1 MQSDKPKQSISAPQG
16 EDAHQFLAFLKPR
29 FAIEKINIKFA
40 LAHSQGNDSGYV
52 QQPISKLPTIP
63 FVSVAEHYALGV
75 LVPQSEAQENV
86 PVSTSAL
93 EKQVAPKALSEVAP
107 VRQDQLDKG
116 GVTLS
121 VALELALG
129 QLRES
134 MPHAAFEL
142 AVPGVYMAA
151 AGNHNP
157 ASLLLTDLIGR
168 LPMCGKAVAIAAH
181 EHQVV
186 MAGSSDP
193 IGLRALLE
201 ITRELIASPGGMLAL
216 PMILEPDGWAPF
228 CLPFNHELFEEFD
241 RLRLSVMSQ
250 IYLEQKGLLE
260 QLYANRRETMWVAPY
275 ETLAGADFVYS
286 QSMLPERAQPCLLPL
301 ADSFQFGR
309 TDQSGHWHVLA
320 AARQDKCLEAISEL
334 LSPMAM
340 YPERW
345 LIMNFPSGE
354 QLQKIGLADA
364 QRLHSA
370 KKAVDEDPLKIIEQV
385 LMMPVYPFARPKGE
399 AKEPEGTFSM
409 DFQTTEGPV
418 RVARYY
424 LGLFNQRVTTS
435 VFDHETCEYVLADSL
450 VDVCTS
456 LVSEMVKEHWRG
468 KTARKPSYDIWSSRF
483 MIIDESQSISRAVSL
498 LSAKHNSTVFSLSRR
513 SYPLDV
519 LQKRQ
524 VIPISDRS
532 ELGRLLSIDVHS
544 LAIPSSRLVKNG
556 ASLSQLFEVEGAEID
571 EIVDF
576 YKSHLNQGSHL
587 KSTSGGLL
595 IEAVR
600 SYENISVHIGRGILD
615 EIFMEVTRTK
625 VVAPKFDGM
634 KTPRITSMEK
644 KLGVTVYPGCHFDG
658 QLETKSEGA
667 LDQRFTSRDP
677 AAQVV
682 RFYRA
687 ELPDT
692 VYIPLPGLD
701 PKVYVIIA
709 FKEGRPSHAVLV
721 SGGSTGS
728 QTKMAIRA
736 FVERV

>member
-1 MQSDKPKQSISAPQG
+1 MQSDQPAHSTSVAQGGDAP
-16 EDAHQFLAFLKPR
+16 QFLAFLKPR
-29 FAIEKINIKFA
+29 FAIEKVNIKFA
-40 LAHSQGNDSGYV
+40 LAHSQGNASG
-52 QQPISKLPTIP
+52 LPQSIP
-63 FVSVAEHYALGV
+63 KIPYVSVAEHYALGV
-75 LVPQSEAQENV
+75 LAPQSAAQENV

-93 EKQVAPKALSEVAP
+93 ETQGGPSALSEIAP
-107 VRQDQLDKG
+107 VRLGQLDKWG
-116 GVTLS
+116 MNLS
-121 VALELALG
+121 VALELALE
-129 QLRES
+129 QLRDN
-134 MPHAAFEL
+134 MPHAPFEL

-181 EHQVV
+181 ENQVV

-193 IGLRALLE
+193 IGLKALLE

-228 CLPFNHELFEEFD
+228 CLPLNHELFEEFD

-250 IYLEQKGLLE
+250 MYLEQKGLLE

-275 ETLAGADFVYS
+275 ETLAGADFIYS
-286 QSMLPERAQPCLLPL
+286 QSTLPERAQPCLLPL
-301 ADSFQFGR
+301 ADNFQFGR
-309 TDQSGHWHVLA
+309 TDQSGQWHSLA
-320 AARQDKCLEAISEL
+320 AARQDKCLEALSAL

-345 LIMNFPSGE
+345 LVMHFPSSE
-354 QLQKIGLADA
+354 QLQQIGLSDA

-370 KKAVDEDPLKIIEQV
+370 KKVVDEDPIKIIEQV

-409 DFQTTEGPV
+409 DFQTTESPV

-435 VFDHETCEYVLADSL
+435 VFDHETCDFVVPDHLAE
-450 VDVCTS
+450 VCTT
-456 LVSEMVKEHWRG
+456 LVGEMVKEHWRG
-468 KTARKPSYDIWSSRF
+468 RSARKPSYDIWSSRF

-532 ELGRLLSIDVHS
+532 ELGRLLGIDIHS
-544 LAIPSSRLVKNG
+544 SATHSARLVKNG
-556 ASLSQLFEVEGAEID
+556 SSLSQLFEVEGAPID

-595 IEAVR
+595 VESVR
-600 SYENISVHIGRGILD
+600 SYETISIHIGRGLLD

-634 KTPRITSMEK
+634 KNPRVTSMEK

-658 QLETKSEGA
+658 QLETKSEGT

-677 AAQVV
+677 AAQVA

-687 ELPDT
+687 ELPNT

-701 PKVYVIIA
+701 PAAYVIIA

-721 SGGSTGS
+721 TGGSTGS
-728 QTKMAIRA
+728 QTKVAIRT
-736 FVERV
+736 FLESV